1 MDEVAMDKLAMDE
14 VAIDKDGFSL
24 LLDKAAPYL
33 LLDESGMD
41 EGTSSLLSAKVALT
55 PDDEEMDEVGLDDE

>member
-1 MDEVAMDKLAMDE
+1 MDDVAMDE
-14 VAIDKDGFSL
+14 VATDKDGFSL

-41 EGTSSLLSAKVALT
+41 EDTSSLLSAKVALT